1 MDKRGAVQETRP
13 AALSA
18 STESAVRLVLL
29 LNASL
34 VSLLVA
40 VTAACD
46 SPMELVSGLDEFE
59 TNEILVVLEAK
70 GIDSAEK
77 VKLEGRIVSY
87 AVVVPHSVS
96 ADAMRLLVAN
106 KLPRRRPIGMAEVYP
121 AGSGGLIPTKS
132 EEKAKFLMALQG
144 DVERKLQRLP
154 NIMLAH
160 VTIVSPDK
168 DVVRDLDTV
177 PPQATASVALVFNP
191 YDDRNTSLI
200 SEEEVKRLVAAS
212 VEDLKPQNV
221 AVVMKKNEPGKL
233 VDIVFDGGSVGAPV
247 TSMSVLG
254 IKVADTSAASRVKVL
269 VAVFLFVGVLGLA
282 VGAGGIVNALQT
294 RKKLQ
299 KAEAELASMRRAGKS
314 TQTGMQPAV

>member
-1 MDKRGAVQETRP
+1 MHDTLR

-18 STESAVRLVLL
+18 STESAVRLASL
-29 LNASL
+29 LNVLA
-34 VSLLVA
+34 VSFVL
-40 VTAACD
+40 TGTTACD
-46 SPMELVSGLDEFE
+46 PPNELVSGLDEFE
-59 TNEILVVLEAK
+59 ANEILVVLEAK
-70 GIDSAEK
+70 GFDNASK
-77 VKLEGRIVSY
+77 VKLEGRLVSF
-87 AVVVPHSVS
+87 AVVVPESS
-96 ADAMRLLVAN
+96 ARDALRLLVAN

-154 NIMLAH
+154 NIMSAH
-160 VTIVSPDK
+160 VTIVSPAK

-177 PPQATASVALVFNP
+177 PPAATASVALVFNP

-200 SEEEVKRLVAAS
+200 SEEEGTRLVAAS

-221 AVVMKKNEPGKL
+221 AVVMKKNEPAKL
-233 VDIVFDGGSVGAPV
+233 VDIFADGGSVGAPV

-254 IKVADTSAASRVKVL
+254 IKVADSAAASRVKIL

-282 VGAGGIVNALQT
+282 VGAGGIVQSLRLKDQLN
-294 RKKLQ
+294 
-299 KAEAELASMRRAGKS
+299 KANGELASFKKS
-314 TQTGMQPAV
+314 RSATSTGMQPAA